1 MALFITEA
9 SKILLLILHFRFLY
23 INKKYTDTNPIT
35 IREYIKSISVIL
47 IILVSMIIVI
57 LLSE

>member
-23 INKKYTDTNPIT
+23 INKKYMDTNLIT
-35 IREYIKSISVIL
+35 IREYIKSIWVIL
-47 IILVSMIIVI
+47 IILVSMIIVT
-57 LLSE
+57 LLPE

>member
-23 INKKYTDTNPIT
+23 INKKYMDTNTIT
-35 IREYIKSISVIL
+35 IREYIKSIWVIL

>member
-23 INKKYTDTNPIT
+23 INKKYMDTNTIT
-35 IREYIKSISVIL
+35 IREYIKSILVIL
-47 IILVSMIIVI
+47 ITLVSMIIVI